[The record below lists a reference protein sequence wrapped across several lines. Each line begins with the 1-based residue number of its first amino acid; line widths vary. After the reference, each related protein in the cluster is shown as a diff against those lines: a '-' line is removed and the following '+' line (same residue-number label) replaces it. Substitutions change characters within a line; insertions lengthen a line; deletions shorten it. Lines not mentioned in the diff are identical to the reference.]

1 MASDPTVFIV
11 DDDQAVRDSLQ
22 WLIQS
27 VGLNVVTFPDA
38 LSFLNHV
45 NEDQAGCVVL
55 DVRLPGISGLELQQK
70 LAARGIRMPVI
81 IVTGHGDVPMAVR
94 AMKAGALDFIEKP
107 FSDQVL
113 LDQVQKAIDIDSRG
127 RAERAVTKVIVE
139 RLHSL
144 SPREREVLERVVE
157 GKVTREIAA
166 ELSLADKTVE
176 AHRARVMEK
185 MKAGSIAE
193 LVRLT
198 LTAQAAEQADEAAA
212 SGAPHHPA

>member
-27 VGLNVVTFPDA
+27 VGLPVLTFPDA
-38 LSFLNHV
+38 LSFLEHV
-45 NEDQAGCVVL
+45 DEHQAGCVVL

-70 LAARGIRMPVI
+70 LVARNIRMPVI

-107 FSDQVL
+107 FSDQLL
-113 LDQVQKAIDIDSRG
+113 LDQVQRAIDRDT
-127 RAERAVTKVIVE
+127 RARADRAVSDVILE

-144 SPREREVLERVVE
+144 SPREREVLQRVVD
-157 GKVTREIAA
+157 GRVTREIAA
-166 ELSLADKTVE
+166 ELSLADKTVQ

-193 LVRLT
+193 LVRFAM
-198 LTAQAAEQADEAAA
+198 TAQAAEKADAELM
-212 SGAPHHPA
+212 SGAAHHQA